1 MLPLLPLVVHK
12 VCKTACVQ
20 SRTYA
25 SKLQPGRLCPCLA
38 LALVT
43 AGLCA
48 PSTWPAS
55 LRQPGPW
62 VCSRVPA
69 FSLRWQRS
77 WWASP
82 VCVHRPFTR
91 QWLPCGLAPVRSPS
105 PVPVPVLVP
114 SPSNRPLSAS
124 CRPRQRRAH
133 ARAAPAAWS
142 AGTLVRGRGP
152 GGQVRGRSGP

>member
-91 QWLPCGLAPVRSPS
+91 QWLPCGLGEGQRVGDGSSQGLVAPCSD
-105 PVPVPVLVP
+105 
-114 SPSNRPLSAS
+114 
-124 CRPRQRRAH
+124 PRAQGFLEEVN
-133 ARAAPAAWS
+133 S
-142 AGTLVRGRGP
+142 ET
-152 GGQVRGRSGP
+152 

>member
-1 MLPLLPLVVHK
+1 MLPPPPLVAHK

-25 SKLQPGRLCPCLA
+25 SELQPGRLCPCLA

-48 PSTWPAS
+48 PSTWPTS

-62 VCSRVPA
+62 VCSQVPE

-91 QWLPCGLAPVRSPS
+91 QRLPCGLGEGQRVGDGSSRGLVAPCSD
-105 PVPVPVLVP
+105 
-114 SPSNRPLSAS
+114 
-124 CRPRQRRAH
+124 PR
-133 ARAAPAAWS
+133 AWGFLEEVNS
-142 AGTLVRGRGP
+142 EA
-152 GGQVRGRSGP
+152 